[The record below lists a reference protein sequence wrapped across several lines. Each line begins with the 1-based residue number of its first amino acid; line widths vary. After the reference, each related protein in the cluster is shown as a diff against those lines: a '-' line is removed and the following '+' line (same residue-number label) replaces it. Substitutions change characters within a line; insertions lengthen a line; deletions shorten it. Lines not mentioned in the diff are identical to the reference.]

1 MRSKTH
7 HDVIPYVI
15 ASVCRFWASWPFR
28 LGLSIETAYDM
39 VVVYICILCIYTSI
53 TTQMRFFRA
62 GKMHLPG
69 FPTDGSWT
77 LSVLRNLRLYQ
88 AFLCPGLRVFVDNF
102 TGTEQHFFLN
112 SADVATLAI
121 AHSRAAPNVSRT
133 GIKNKCNQVHG
144 CVHCMSFL
152 KGGTRCVCG
161 SCGTHM
167 RQNQMFFFHSCSLRV
182 QITRAQHRECPP
194 WRGQASREPPR
205 TSTVWCPHERTI
217 SFLGRSLTNTSS
229 ASHPKPRNKTYGCR
243 AIWDQVDDQVRRS
256 LESPALC
263 KRNMAP
269 SRHATSNAARLFA
282 AEGFSRERTL
292 GDVNRIEGQLSIHPS
307 VDR

>member
-1 MRSKTH
+1 M
-7 HDVIPYVI
+7 
-15 ASVCRFWASWPFR
+15 
-28 LGLSIETAYDM
+28 
-39 VVVYICILCIYTSI
+39 YIYIYNNPDA
-53 TTQMRFFRA
+53 FFRA

-88 AFLCPGLRVFVDNF
+88 AFLCPGLRVFVDNS

-144 CVHCMSFL
+144 CVHRMSFL

-217 SFLGRSLTNTSS
+217 SFLRALLDQYILSILSETAKQDVRVQSDLGSSRRSS
-229 ASHPKPRNKTYGCR
+229 AQIIRITSPVQTQHGTITPCNVKCCTTLRS
-243 AIWDQVDDQVRRS
+243 RR
-256 LESPALC
+256 
-263 KRNMAP
+263 
-269 SRHATSNAARLFA
+269 
-282 AEGFSRERTL
+282 FSRERTL